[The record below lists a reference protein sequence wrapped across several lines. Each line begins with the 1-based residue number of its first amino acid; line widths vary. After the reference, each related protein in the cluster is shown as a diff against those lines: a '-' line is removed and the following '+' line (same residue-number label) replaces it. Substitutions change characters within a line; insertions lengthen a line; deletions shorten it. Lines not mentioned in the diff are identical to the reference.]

1 MEIRSQRRLETTED
15 ISGQVL
21 SHNSVPGSVGSRVS
35 KPSSKV
41 LSAKA
46 QLMRAKLKEMQ
57 AKHELEAAELG
68 LKIAEIDE
76 EAHDCGDAGRDNV
89 PVEKEEQLS
98 RFMEDCHRMNGTCLT
113 KEVDEKKAQLAYKER
128 LELPKVEISFFDGN
142 PGDYWRFSKE
152 IEYYIESRVKN
163 NSQRLLYLLYYCRG
177 RAKSAIQDCVVLPP
191 DSAYPRARQILYDLF
206 GETHVVARARID
218 RLLKGLKPMAE
229 DGEAL
234 SLLAIEMQNCHI
246 ALTEMNYTAVLNSVA
261 TMERIVRVLPVA
273 VRRNWAQFAD
283 RKLQE
288 GNEPLFHDLCQFVA
302 KEARVARSRYGHLV
316 RESFSRPDKFNNS
329 NGPHRQPDQFRMA
342 SFGVQGTSVSAV
354 GKQCILCNVNHQTD
368 SCQKFL
374 NLNVPERWRCARRNR
389 ACYLC
394 LRVGHRVNNCT
405 SSIRC
410 VNSGCQKKH
419 HPLLH
424 SEAMSQKPPETG
436 MCAASVH
443 NDSKVMLGVVPA
455 RVRGKSVEV
464 ITYAFL
470 DCGSDTTLISSDL
483 VESLKLET
491 TKVSMSLATVN
502 GTNLI
507 DSSLSSFDVL
517 PFDGSET
524 IRIEKAFSVPRLP
537 VRAPEISLCS
547 RAQHWPHLRD
557 LPLVGVANK
566 EVSLLIGCDV
576 PEAHWALEQ
585 RTGKRKQPYALRTL
599 LGWVIRG
606 PLEENG
612 LGEAKV
618 NCTQLLENDINK
630 QLERLYH
637 AEFSDV
643 ENLERAYSMDDWKAI
658 NIVTASS
665 GIVDGHFVVPLPWKI
680 ETKMTENNFPL
691 ARQRLLYLGRRL
703 GRDNVLHERYT
714 AAMNRNIGKGYVSE
728 VDVDQLRV
736 DYSPKWYLPH
746 HPVVNPKKPK
756 KLRVV
761 LDCAAKFQGVS
772 LNDRLLSGPDWASEL
787 IGVLLRF
794 RMEPIAVVAD
804 VEDMFMQVRVPL
816 QDRGAL
822 HFLWWPD
829 GNTDLKPNGY
839 QMNWHPFGASF
850 SAFCAD
856 FTLQKTASENAL
868 KFIEVTGWQKHLQ
881 QQSGPLMRPNVR
893 LTYETLIVVTSADL
907 MSGGTQGTDAR
918 RRYLSNWCTAIR
930 YYCLQSNAGNRQG
943 NTIPSECPKPRG
955 IVKPRLGSLPQR
967 RRMKSEFHPTRPPE
981 ILYEC
986 NDCNVVHSSRST
998 PDHSLGNC
1006 YRPTD
1011 RLSAKGLLQVLFRK
1025 GLGWDEKREEEL
1037 ETWGRLKSELEALC
1051 SIQTDR
1057 CFKPIGS
1064 KARRVTRFRC
1074 AVCCFINCS
1083 LSALYTLIGMASANG
1098 GVSEDTECK
1107 DLVDMTS
1114 KDYYF
1119 DSCAHFGIYE
1129 KMLKDK
1135 TRTLIYRSA
1144 LMHNNRLVRDKVI
1157 LDVGCETDL
1166 LCLFTIKAEAKHPIG
1181 IEGSNIIGQ
1190 AAEVVK
1196 ANSKSDRITLVKSKV
1211 EEVELLNGFSRV
1223 DITSDWM
1230 GYCLFYEST
1239 LNTVQ
1244 YARNK
1249 WLAPGGL
1256 IRPDLATLY
1265 VCAIEHR
1272 QHKGEKI
1279 NWWDSVYGFG
1289 MSCIRNVA
1297 LSEPLVDVMVANELS
1312 RRRWPL
1318 GVVEKLVASR
1328 DGLVRTVITRTKDGL
1343 IRRDIRKVCLLV
1355 GAVS

>member
-1 MEIRSQRRLETTED
+1 METRSQRRLETKED
-15 ISGQVL
+15 TSRQVL

-35 KPSSKV
+35 KSSSKV

-46 QLMRAKLKEMQ
+46 QLMRAKFKEMQ

-76 EAHDCGDAGRDNV
+76 EVHDCGDADRDDI

-98 RFMEDCHRMNGTCLT
+98 RFMADCHRMNGTCLS
-113 KEVDEKKAQLAYKER
+113 KEVDDERTQLAYKER
-128 LELPKVEISFFDGN
+128 LEMPKVEISFFDGN

-152 IEYYIESRVKN
+152 LEYYVESRVKN

-191 DSAYPRARQILYDLF
+191 DSAYPRARQILHDLF

-218 RLLKGLKPMAE
+218 RLLKGLKPIAE

-283 RKLQE
+283 SKLQE
-288 GNEPLFHDLCQFVA
+288 GSEPLFHDLCQFVA

-329 NGPHRQPDQFRMA
+329 TGPHPKPDQLRMA

-405 SSIRC
+405 SSIKC
-410 VNSGCQKKH
+410 VNGGCQKKH

-424 SEAMSQKPPETG
+424 SEAMSQKPTESG

-443 NDSKVMLGVVPA
+443 KDSKVMLGVIPV
-455 RVRGKSVEV
+455 RVRGKSAEV

-524 IRIEKAFSVPRLP
+524 IRIERAFSVPRLP
-537 VRAPEISLCS
+537 VRVPEISLCS

-557 LPLVGVANK
+557 LPLVEVANK

-599 LGWVIRG
+599 LGWVVRG

-618 NCTQLLENDINK
+618 NCTQLLENDINE

-643 ENLERAYSMDDWKAI
+643 ENLERAYSMDDLRAI

-665 GIVDGHFVVPLPWKI
+665 EIVDGHFVVPLPWKI
-680 ETKMTENNFPL
+680 ETKVTENNFPL

-714 AAMNRNIGKGYVSE
+714 AAMSRNIEKGYVSE
-728 VDVDQLRV
+728 VDVDQLGV

-804 VEDMFMQVRVPL
+804 IEDMFMQVRVPL

-822 HFLWWPD
+822 RFLWWQD
-829 GNTDLKPNGY
+829 GNLDGTPKEY
-839 QMNWHPFGASF
+839 QMVAHPFGATS
-850 SAFCAD
+850 SPFCANFALRRTVEVFGHAYSENLRKIVRNNFYVD
-856 FTLQKTASENAL
+856 DCLARVSTKSEAKEVIDGVRSLLKRGGLTLKKWMSNIPDVLNAVPLPDRAETSRTISEGQECIERTLGLEWNAETDSFRFRIHLPTRDVTRRGVLSAVSYIFDPLGIIGPLTLPAKIILQRLCGRGKGWRQAVHLTRVFWSRWVREYIPLLQK
-868 KFIEVTGWQKHLQ
+868 
-881 QQSGPLMRPNVR
+881 
-893 LTYETLIVVTSADL
+893 
-907 MSGGTQGTDAR
+907 
-918 RRYLSNWCTAIR
+918 
-930 YYCLQSNAGNRQG
+930 
-943 NTIPSECPKPRG
+943 
-955 IVKPRLGSLPQR
+955 
-967 RRMKSEFHPTRPPE
+967 
-981 ILYEC
+981 
-986 NDCNVVHSSRST
+986 
-998 PDHSLGNC
+998 
-1006 YRPTD
+1006 
-1011 RLSAKGLLQVLFRK
+1011 
-1025 GLGWDEKREEEL
+1025 
-1037 ETWGRLKSELEALC
+1037 
-1051 SIQTDR
+1051 
-1057 CFKPIGS
+1057 
-1064 KARRVTRFRC
+1064 
-1074 AVCCFINCS
+1074 
-1083 LSALYTLIGMASANG
+1083 
-1098 GVSEDTECK
+1098 
-1107 DLVDMTS
+1107 
-1114 KDYYF
+1114 
-1119 DSCAHFGIYE
+1119 
-1129 KMLKDK
+1129 
-1135 TRTLIYRSA
+1135 
-1144 LMHNNRLVRDKVI
+1144 
-1157 LDVGCETDL
+1157 
-1166 LCLFTIKAEAKHPIG
+1166 
-1181 IEGSNIIGQ
+1181 
-1190 AAEVVK
+1190 
-1196 ANSKSDRITLVKSKV
+1196 
-1211 EEVELLNGFSRV
+1211 
-1223 DITSDWM
+1223 
-1230 GYCLFYEST
+1230 
-1239 LNTVQ
+1239 
-1244 YARNK
+1244 RNK
-1249 WLAPGGL
+1249 WLL
-1256 IRPDLATLY
+1256 
-1265 VCAIEHR
+1265 
-1272 QHKGEKI
+1272 K
-1279 NWWDSVYGFG
+1279 S
-1289 MSCIRNVA
+1289 RNLQTGDV
-1297 LSEPLVDVMVANELS
+1297 VMVANELS

-1318 GVVEKLVASR
+1318 GVVEDLEASG
-1328 DGLVRTVITRTKDGL
+1328 DGLVRTVIIRTKDGL
-1343 IRRDIRKVCLLV
+1343 IRRDIRKICLLE
-1355 GAVS
+1355 GAMS